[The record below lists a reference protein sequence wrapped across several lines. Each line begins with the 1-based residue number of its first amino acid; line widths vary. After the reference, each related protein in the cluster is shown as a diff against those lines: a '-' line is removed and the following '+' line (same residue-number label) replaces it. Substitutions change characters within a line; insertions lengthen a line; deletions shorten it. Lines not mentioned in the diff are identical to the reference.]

1 VTLTV
6 HARHLQGVNSRRAN
20 GLQHHLLQHTSKVR
34 VRVHR
39 NTILLV
45 AGEPSPALS
54 TAGSLQG
61 VLLQTVMVPSRP
73 ESQVSIDDILEY
85 TSNNEELSPA
95 EEAAQ
100 IHELAEEIPADLIP
114 QLFTPEAPVF
124 NQYRGPHPNTNL
136 YAISKAE
143 LTARAGHQFVPLALP
158 TAEML
163 AAATKPEVSELIP
176 QDHPEWQNLRSGTM
190 RIILARMFHSESAL

>member
-1 VTLTV
+1 MTLTV

-20 GLQHHLLQHTSKVR
+20 GLQHHLLKHTSKVR
-34 VRVHR
+34 VRAHC

-95 EEAAQ
+95 EAAQ

-114 QLFTPEAPVF
+114 QLFTPQAPVF

-143 LTARAGHQFVPLALP
+143 LTVRAGHQFVPLALP

>member
-6 HARHLQGVNSRRAN
+6 QARHLQGVNSQRAN
-20 GLQHHLLQHTSKVR
+20 GLQHHLLKHTSKVR
-34 VRVHR
+34 VRAHC

-95 EEAAQ
+95 EAAQ

-114 QLFTPEAPVF
+114 QLFTPQAPVF

-190 RIILARMFHSESAL
+190 RTILARLFHSESAL

>member
-1 VTLTV
+1 MTLTV
-6 HARHLQGVNSRRAN
+6 QARHLQGVNSQRAN
-20 GLQHHLLQHTSKVR
+20 GLQHHLLKHTSKVR
-34 VRVHR
+34 VRAHC

-95 EEAAQ
+95 EAAQ

-114 QLFTPEAPVF
+114 QLFTPQAPVF

-143 LTARAGHQFVPLALP
+143 LTVRAGHQFVPLALP

>member
-1 VTLTV
+1 
-6 HARHLQGVNSRRAN
+6 
-20 GLQHHLLQHTSKVR
+20 
-34 VRVHR
+34 
-39 NTILLV
+39 
-45 AGEPSPALS
+45 
-54 TAGSLQG
+54 
-61 VLLQTVMVPSRP
+61 MVPSRP

-114 QLFTPEAPVF
+114 QLFTPEAPVL

-136 YAISKAE
+136 FAISKAE
-143 LTARAGHQFVPLALP
+143 LTIRAGHQFMPLALP

-163 AAATKPEVSELIP
+163 AAATKPEISELIP
-176 QDHPEWQNLRSGTM
+176 QDHPEWQKLRSGTM
-190 RIILARMFHSESAL
+190 CIILARMLRSEYGM

>member
-95 EEAAQ
+95 EAAQ

-114 QLFTPEAPVF
+114 QLFTPQAPVF

-143 LTARAGHQFVPLALP
+143 LTVRAGHQFVPLALP

-190 RIILARMFHSESAL
+190 RTILARLFHSESAL

>member
-1 VTLTV
+1 MTLTV
-6 HARHLQGVNSRRAN
+6 QARHLQGVNSQRAN
-20 GLQHHLLQHTSKVR
+20 GLQHHLLKHTSKVR
-34 VRVHR
+34 VRAHC

-95 EEAAQ
+95 EAAQ

-114 QLFTPEAPVF
+114 QLFTPQAPVF

-190 RIILARMFHSESAL
+190 RTILARLFHSESAL

>member
-1 VTLTV
+1 MTLTV

-34 VRVHR
+34 VRAHC

-95 EEAAQ
+95 EAAQ

-114 QLFTPEAPVF
+114 QLFTPQAPVF

-143 LTARAGHQFVPLALP
+143 LTVRAGHQFVPLALP

-190 RIILARMFHSESAL
+190 RTILARLFHSESAL

>member
-6 HARHLQGVNSRRAN
+6 QARHLQGVNSQRAN
-20 GLQHHLLQHTSKVR
+20 GLQHHLLKHTSKVR
-34 VRVHR
+34 VRAHC

-95 EEAAQ
+95 EAAQ

-114 QLFTPEAPVF
+114 QLFTPQAPVF

-143 LTARAGHQFVPLALP
+143 LTVRAGHQFVPLALP

-190 RIILARMFHSESAL
+190 RTILARLFHSESAL

>member
-1 VTLTV
+1 ML
-6 HARHLQGVNSRRAN
+6 
-20 GLQHHLLQHTSKVR
+20 
-34 VRVHR
+34 
-39 NTILLV
+39 
-45 AGEPSPALS
+45 
-54 TAGSLQG
+54 
-61 VLLQTVMVPSRP
+61 PSRP

-85 TSNNEELSPA
+85 TSNNEELSLA

-100 IHELAEEIPADLIP
+100 IHELAEQVPADLIP

-143 LTARAGHQFVPLALP
+143 LTVRAGHQFVPLALP

-163 AAATKPEVSELIP
+163 AMATKPEVSELIP
-176 QDHPEWQNLRSGTM
+176 QDHPEWQNLRSGT
-190 RIILARMFHSESAL
+190 RCIIIARMFCSDYALLVSHSLSLCTALRSVNGSRQLSNTFK

>member
-1 VTLTV
+1 
-6 HARHLQGVNSRRAN
+6 
-20 GLQHHLLQHTSKVR
+20 
-34 VRVHR
+34 
-39 NTILLV
+39 
-45 AGEPSPALS
+45 
-54 TAGSLQG
+54 
-61 VLLQTVMVPSRP
+61 MVPSRP

-95 EEAAQ
+95 EGAAQ

-114 QLFTPEAPVF
+114 QLFTPEAPVL

-136 YAISKAE
+136 FAISKAE
-143 LTARAGHQFVPLALP
+143 LTIRAGHQYMPLALP

-163 AAATKPEVSELIP
+163 AAATKPEISELIP

-190 RIILARMFHSESAL
+190 CIILAKILRSEYVM

>member
-1 VTLTV
+1 MTLTV
-6 HARHLQGVNSRRAN
+6 QARHLQGVNSQRAN
-20 GLQHHLLQHTSKVR
+20 GLQHHLLKHTSKVR

-95 EEAAQ
+95 EAAQ

-114 QLFTPEAPVF
+114 QLFTPQAPVF

-143 LTARAGHQFVPLALP
+143 LTVRAGHQFVPLALP

-190 RIILARMFHSESAL
+190 RTILARLFHSESAL

>member
-1 VTLTV
+1 MTLTV

-20 GLQHHLLQHTSKVR
+20 GLQHHLLKHTSKVR
-34 VRVHR
+34 VRAHC

-95 EEAAQ
+95 EAAQ

-114 QLFTPEAPVF
+114 QLFTPQAPVF

-143 LTARAGHQFVPLALP
+143 LTVRAGHQFVPLALP

-190 RIILARMFHSESAL
+190 RTILARLFHSESAL

>member
-1 VTLTV
+1 MTLTV
-6 HARHLQGVNSRRAN
+6 QARHLQGVNSQRAN

-34 VRVHR
+34 VRAHC

-95 EEAAQ
+95 EAAQ

-114 QLFTPEAPVF
+114 QLFTPQAPVF

-143 LTARAGHQFVPLALP
+143 LTVRAGHQFVPLALP

>member
-1 VTLTV
+1 MTLTV
-6 HARHLQGVNSRRAN
+6 QARHLQGVNSQRAN
-20 GLQHHLLQHTSKVR
+20 GLQHHLLKHTSKVR
-34 VRVHR
+34 VRAHC

-95 EEAAQ
+95 EAAQ

-114 QLFTPEAPVF
+114 QLFTPQAPVF

-143 LTARAGHQFVPLALP
+143 LTVRAGHQFVPLALP

-190 RIILARMFHSESAL
+190 RTILARLFHSESAL

>member
-1 VTLTV
+1 MTLTV
-6 HARHLQGVNSRRAN
+6 QARHLQGVNSQRAN
-20 GLQHHLLQHTSKVR
+20 GLQHHLLKHTSKVR
-34 VRVHR
+34 VRAHC

-95 EEAAQ
+95 EAAQ

-143 LTARAGHQFVPLALP
+143 LTVRAGHQFVPLALP

-190 RIILARMFHSESAL
+190 RTILARLFHSESAL

>member
-6 HARHLQGVNSRRAN
+6 QARHLQGVNSQRAN
-20 GLQHHLLQHTSKVR
+20 GLQHHLLKHTSKVR
-34 VRVHR
+34 VRAHC

-95 EEAAQ
+95 EAAQ

-114 QLFTPEAPVF
+114 QLFTPQAPVF

-143 LTARAGHQFVPLALP
+143 LTVRAGHQFVPLALP

>member
-1 VTLTV
+1 MTLTV

-34 VRVHR
+34 VRAHC

-61 VLLQTVMVPSRP
+61 VLLQTVMVSSRA

-95 EEAAQ
+95 EAAQ

-114 QLFTPEAPVF
+114 QLFTPQAPVF

-190 RIILARMFHSESAL
+190 RTILARLFHSESAL